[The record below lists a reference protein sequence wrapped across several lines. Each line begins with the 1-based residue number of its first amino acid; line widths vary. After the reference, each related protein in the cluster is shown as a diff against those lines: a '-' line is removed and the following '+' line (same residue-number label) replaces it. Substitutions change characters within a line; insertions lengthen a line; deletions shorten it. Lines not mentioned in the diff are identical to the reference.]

1 MLILHGFAMSNYY
14 NMVKHAL
21 MVKDVDFTENK
32 VYPQT
37 EDILAI
43 TPTGK
48 VPAITTEEG
57 SNLSE
62 TSVIL
67 DYLEDLHPQ
76 PALYPSAADK
86 RAEVKM
92 LIKVTELY
100 LELPSRRLM
109 KDYFAR
115 QEPEAVMADEVK
127 TSFIKGCEI
136 INQMTD
142 IEPYLLGD
150 QLSMA
155 DIFMY
160 YALVIPSMMGPR
172 LIDVDPMTA
181 VKGLS
186 NWHNLMSDCPISKK
200 IETDKREN
208 APEFMAKIDA
218 R

>member
-21 MVKDVDFTENK
+21 MVKDCEFTENK

-57 SNLSE
+57 VHLSE

-67 DYLEDLHPQ
+67 NYLEDLQPQ
-76 PALYPSAADK
+76 PPLFPISASN
-86 RAEVKM
+86 RAKVRM

-160 YALVIPSMMGPR
+160 YALVIPSMVGPR
-172 LIDVDPMTA
+172 LIDVDPVTA
-181 VKGLS
+181 IKGLA
-186 NWHNLMSDCPISKK
+186 NWHNLMSDCPVSKK

-208 APEFMAKIDA
+208 SPEFMAKIGA

>member
-21 MVKDVDFTENK
+21 MVKDFEFTENK

-37 EDILAI
+37 EDILGI

-48 VPAITTEEG
+48 VPAITTKEG
-57 SNLSE
+57 AHLSE

-67 DYLEDLHPQ
+67 NYLEDLQPQ
-76 PALYPSAADK
+76 PPLLPVSASN
-86 RAEVKM
+86 RAKVRM

-160 YALVIPSMMGPR
+160 YALVIPTMVGPR
-172 LIDVDPMTA
+172 LIDVDPVTA
-181 VKGLS
+181 IKGLA
-186 NWHNLMSDCPISKK
+186 NWHHLMSDCPISKK
-200 IETDKREN
+200 IETDKRDN
-208 APEFMAKIDA
+208 APEFMAKIGA

>member
-21 MVKDVDFTENK
+21 MVKDCEFTENK

-57 SNLSE
+57 VHLSE

-67 DYLEDLHPQ
+67 NYLEDLQPQ
-76 PALYPSAADK
+76 PPLFPISASN
-86 RAEVKM
+86 RAKVRM

-115 QEPEAVMADEVK
+115 QEPETVLADEVK
-127 TSFIKGCEI
+127 TSFVRGCEI

-160 YALVIPSMMGPR
+160 YALVIPTMVGPR
-172 LIDVDPMTA
+172 LIDVDPVTA
-181 VKGLS
+181 IKGLS

-200 IETDKREN
+200 IETDKRDN
-208 APEFMAKIDA
+208 APEFMAKIGA